1 MAFPST
7 NPIDAGWLPRNIPID
22 HLGSTNFDCP
32 VCAEPTN
39 AEQFKIVVGG
49 NIGFGAPFFVA
60 PFLKRRSTKG
70 KVGGTRVTV
79 NQCRNCT
86 SMFAA
91 DISAREWFESSGVP
105 DGVMSDASTL
115 RLVNNRLGAAEQS
128 AADQTTDRSSP
139 TRARKIDD

>member
-1 MAFPST
+1 MSFPSI
-7 NPIDAGWLPRNIPID
+7 NPLDSGWLPRNIPID
-22 HLGSTNFDCP
+22 HLGSTDIECP
-32 VCAEPTN
+32 VCAERTT

-79 NQCRNCT
+79 NQCRSCT

-91 DISAREWFESSGVP
+91 DISAREWFTSNGVP
-105 DGVMSDASTL
+105 DGVMSDASML
-115 RLVNNRLGAAEQS
+115 KMINNQLGDAERTPEQS
-128 AADQTTDRSSP
+128 TASENQP